1 MTSYFQGVESVRKFP
16 GISTYSG
23 SGIIYDLHFPRS
35 AIVIRQKK
43 KKQKARSQESEFAP
57 PPPPPSMK

>member
-35 AIVIRQKK
+35 AVVIRQKK
-43 KKQKARSQESEFAP
+43 KQEARSQESEFAP
-57 PPPPPSMK
+57 PPSMK